1 MLNIQNQ
8 NAEPLKLEIPR
19 ETIKKRKGH
28 PEINDKIKRNM
39 YAWIKHH
46 PQVVHSSVLNDS
58 LKVTFDYKKEPQLVT
73 NVLLQVSVRE
83 RNNRLE
89 SDPK

>member
-1 MLNIQNQ
+1 
-8 NAEPLKLEIPR
+8 
-19 ETIKKRKGH
+19 
-28 PEINDKIKRNM
+28 M